1 METVQELIP
10 LVKGMIGQKPSRRLV
25 KVYVL
30 GGVLALFGVVLVLVE
45 TVCGPFTAASRL
57 RDEEA
62 AVAELRAARERQALH
77 TQALQEKEKG
87 KQHDAALGSRALAHR
102 QHAS

>member
-10 LVKGMIGQKPSRRLV
+10 LVKEMIAQKPSRRLV

-45 TVCGPFTAASRL
+45 TVC
-57 RDEEA
+57 
-62 AVAELRAARERQALH
+62 
-77 TQALQEKEKG
+77 
-87 KQHDAALGSRALAHR
+87 KQHEATLCSRALSNR

>member
-1 METVQELIP
+1 MESVQELIP
-10 LVKGMIGQKPSRRLV
+10 LVKEMLAQKPSRRLV

-45 TVCGPFTAASRL
+45 TVCSPFTAASRL

-62 AVAELRAARERQALH
+62 AVAELRAARERQALQ
-77 TQALQEKEKG
+77 TRALQGKG
-87 KQHDAALGSRALAHR
+87 KRRKATLCSRALSNR

>member
-1 METVQELIP
+1 MEMVQELIP
-10 LVKGMIGQKPSRRLV
+10 LVKEMMGHKPSRRLV

-45 TVCGPFTAASRL
+45 TVCSPFTAASRL

-62 AVAELRAARERQALH
+62 AVAELRAALERQAQR
-77 TQALQEKEKG
+77 TQAVPEKG
-87 KQHDAALGSRALAHR
+87 KRHEATLCSRALAHR